1 MPSDKATFVRRV
13 NQLLSAS
20 REVAALADMLE
31 EEVEHFAEYLGDE
44 FDRSPRILASSSR
57 TVDAEALAEDR
68 SVLVDDASSA
78 LLSISP
84 IRGELIKVMSDMA
97 ATSKQNILRAMQDR
111 LKR

>member
-1 MPSDKATFVRRV
+1 MPHDKATFVRRV

-20 REVAALADMLE
+20 REVSTLADMLE
-31 EEVEHFAEYLGDE
+31 EEVEHFAEYLDVE
-44 FDRSPRILASSSR
+44 FDSR
-57 TVDAEALAEDR
+57 RTGDAESLAEDR

-84 IRGELIKVMSDMA
+84 IRGALIKVLSDMTA
-97 ATSKQNILRAMQDR
+97 NSKQNILRAMQDR